1 MSRIERLDWDSDFFG
16 IQIARHIDTHLN
28 AESWDLARQECL
40 DAHVKCLYM
49 LADSNDLT
57 TSLTLE
63 ANGFHY
69 ADTRLTYECEL
80 SPTEWPENV
89 RPATAADIERLVLLA
104 RESHIDSRF
113 FFDPGFEIE
122 RCKDLYETWLKNSLS
137 GFADATL
144 VAEVDHQPVAYV
156 TLHRRNNH
164 GQIGIIAVDQ
174 SARGQGIGRKLI
186 QAAHAQYQIWELTH
200 AQVVTQLRNLAAQRL
215 YQAHGYRVSDA
226 SHWYHRWF

>member
-1 MSRIERLDWDSDFFG
+1 MSRIECLKWDSDFLG
-16 IQIARHIDTHLN
+16 IQIARHLDTRLT
-28 AESWDLARQECL
+28 AESWDLARQECVE
-40 DAHVKCLYM
+40 AHVKCLYM

-69 ADTRLTYECEL
+69 TDTRLTYECKI

-89 RPATAADIERLVLLA
+89 RPAMAADIEKLSELA

-113 FFDPGFEIE
+113 FFDPGFETN
-122 RCKDLYETWLKNSLS
+122 RCKDFYETWLNNSFS

-144 VAEVDHQPVAYV
+144 VAEVDQNPVAYV
-156 TLHRRNNH
+156 TLHRRNNY

-186 QAAHAQYQIWELTH
+186 QAAHAQYSVWGLTR
-200 AQVVTQLRNLAAQRL
+200 AEVVTQLRNLAAQRL
-215 YQAHGYRVSDA
+215 YQAHGYRISDA
-226 SHWYHRWF
+226 SHWYHCWF